1 MFGLVES
8 IVTPGGVEIRDM
20 RTLSEEESSRLQSD
34 FHHRM
39 DLSLKAEPSWDGET
53 VRCDEPDAL
62 APLNNAYV
70 DHVQAER
77 AAGREPQTYEEFS
90 AIHASTL
97 IPDLISYP
105 HLGIQWFALKAPGE
119 TEYDGALVVTN
130 IWRIREDEPGKDYF
144 IGWPTV
150 VAPNSMDFKAT
161 WGDVCR
167 YVMDTDL
174 VVSDGGLLIDFVEW
188 ALPTGVESRYVD
200 RGDGNTFGVDLLR
213 IMGDGLRVHFE
224 GEDLGKAPSVIKREL
239 RPEDADADYPVYTAG
254 SEPAASSGG

>member
-20 RTLSEEESSRLQSD
+20 RTLSEEDSSRLQSD

-39 DLSLKAEPSWDGET
+39 TAFLEQDSPGGPQET
-53 VRCDEPDAL
+53 CNQAVCL

-90 AIHASTL
+90 AVNASTL
-97 IPDLISYP
+97 IPDYISYP

-150 VAPNSMDFKAT
+150 VAPNSMDFKVT

-188 ALPTGVESRYVD
+188 ALPTSVESRYVD

-213 IMGDGLRVHFE
+213 IMGGGLRVHFE

-254 SEPAASSGG
+254 AEPAASSGG